1 MKMVLT
7 ASLHARPNPLCI
19 DRARG
24 DLHWRKAF
32 AFVLPP
38 INFSQKSVWMDWN
51 LYKKY
56 TA

>member
-1 MKMVLT
+1 MKMVLA

-38 INFSQKSVWMDWN
+38 ITFSQKSVWMDWN